1 MAAVRSAD
9 KRDVTWAQWPGNRCG
24 QDGAKTHIRG
34 GLAGTFPRRDAA
46 IGLKIVD
53 FSAHRAYISGQRTLG
68 WRYENTPERLGQDAR
83 FGCTVERDFD
93 MSNELLDALEFKLL
107 TAVETIESQ
116 RREIDELKE
125 ERRLME
131 DKLRG
136 LIGRID
142 QVGGEPLSEP
152 VSSSV
157 TEETPQPLDRPMG
170 SYNGPA
176 NPYRRPDPDY

>member
-1 MAAVRSAD
+1 MRDGRS
-9 KRDVTWAQWPGNRCG
+9 
-24 QDGAKTHIRG
+24 
-34 GLAGTFPRRDAA
+34 GTFPPRDPD
-46 IGLKIVD
+46 IRLKEVD
-53 FSAHRAYISGQRTLG
+53 FSAHGAYISGQRTLG
-68 WRYENTPERLGQDAR
+68 WCHNYTPERLGQDAR

-152 VSSSV
+152 VSPSV
-157 TEETPQPLDRPMG
+157 IEETQQPLDRPVG

-176 NPYRRPDPDY
+176 NPYRRPDPEY